1 MANESSGKKAL
12 KAGLGYTVG
21 NMLVKGL
28 SFLAIPLFARLM
40 TVEDFGIYSTFS
52 SYVMIVTVLAG
63 FTLHT
68 SVRNAKLDY
77 VDLTG
82 SYCSSV
88 TLLVIGNSL
97 LLLGLSLVFA
107 SPLARILSLEQP
119 YLPAL
124 IVLESFGMA
133 MLTFYNSVL
142 SVDYK
147 YKEYLVLSL
156 VYAVAGIGGSVLL
169 ILTLT
174 GSYCSSV
181 TLLVIGNSLLLLGL
195 SLVFASP
202 LARILSLEQPY
213 LPALIVLES
222 FGMAMLTFYNSVL
235 SVDYKYKEYLV
246 LSLVYAVAGIGGSVL
261 LILTLCR
268 GQGYLGRILGTLIPA
283 VLVGIYVVF
292 RLWRKDRPRISREYW
307 RYGMAISLPTVPHG
321 LSQLLLNQF
330 DRIMIKSI
338 IGSTEAGLYSFAY
351 NVGMIFQVITNSM
364 DTAWA
369 PWFFEKMK
377 AREYPAIRRAAS
389 AYVIF
394 VSIGAMALAL
404 ISPEVILIAGG
415 SKYSDSRYVTMPI
428 VLSMYYA
435 FLYTLP
441 SSVEYYYKKTKLI
454 ALGTMLAA
462 GMNILL
468 NAVFIPAFGYVAA
481 AYTTVACY
489 LLYYLLHVVL
499 SWWVHKG
506 MVYDILQQFFWL
518 GIVSV
523 VSLVTVALT
532 DLFWIRMGLLA
543 ALLGVCLLWTL
554 RHRDQVART
563 LAVFRKKSA

>member
-52 SYVMIVTVLAG
+52 SYVMIMTVLAG

-97 LLLGLSLVFA
+97 LLLALSLVFA
-107 SPLARILSLEQP
+107 APLARS
-119 YLPAL
+119 
-124 IVLESFGMA
+124 
-133 MLTFYNSVL
+133 
-142 SVDYK
+142 
-147 YKEYLVLSL
+147 
-156 VYAVAGIGGSVLL
+156 
-169 ILTLT
+169 
-174 GSYCSSV
+174 
-181 TLLVIGNSLLLLGL
+181 
-195 SLVFASP
+195 
-202 LARILSLEQPY
+202 LSLEQPY

-377 AREYPAIRRAAS
+377 AKEYPAIRRAAS

-415 SKYSDSRYVTMPI
+415 YDKKIPFDVLGQAVQDHVKTLILTGHTADKIRQA
-428 VLSMYYA
+428 VLSSQGYQKGQPTIVMEED
-435 FLYTLP
+435 F
-441 SSVEYYYKKTKLI
+441 SQ
-454 ALGTMLAA
+454 
-462 GMNILL
+462 
-468 NAVFIPAFGYVAA
+468 AVLTASRMAEDGD
-481 AYTTVACY
+481 
-489 LLYYLLHVVL
+489 VVL
-499 SWWVHKG
+499 LSPACASFDHFKNFAQRG
-506 MVYDILQQFFWL
+506 QTFKA
-518 GIVSV
+518 IVN
-523 VSLVTVALT
+523 
-532 DLFWIRMGLLA
+532 GL
-543 ALLGVCLLWTL
+543 
-554 RHRDQVART
+554 
-563 LAVFRKKSA
+563 

>member
-77 VDLTG
+77 DERTG

-97 LLLGLSLVFA
+97 LLLALSLVFA
-107 SPLARILSLEQP
+107 APLARVLSLEQP

-142 SVDYK
+142 SVDY
-147 YKEYLVLSL
+147 
-156 VYAVAGIGGSVLL
+156 
-169 ILTLT
+169 
-174 GSYCSSV
+174 
-181 TLLVIGNSLLLLGL
+181 
-195 SLVFASP
+195 
-202 LARILSLEQPY
+202 R
-213 LPALIVLES
+213 
-222 FGMAMLTFYNSVL
+222 
-235 SVDYKYKEYLV
+235 YKEYLV

-283 VLVGIYVVF
+283 VLVGIYVVV
-292 RLWRKDRPRISREYW
+292 RLWRKERPLVSREYW
-307 RYGMAISLPTVPHG
+307 RYGMGISLPSVPHG

-351 NVGMIFQVITNSM
+351 NVGMIFQVMFLILG
-364 DTAWA
+364 A
-369 PWFFEKMK
+369 P
-377 AREYPAIRRAAS
+377 R
-389 AYVIF
+389 
-394 VSIGAMALAL
+394 
-404 ISPEVILIAGG
+404 
-415 SKYSDSRYVTMPI
+415 KYSSKASKVR
-428 VLSMYYA
+428 LSPR
-435 FLYTLP
+435 FHST
-441 SSVEYYYKKTKLI
+441 
-454 ALGTMLAA
+454 
-462 GMNILL
+462 
-468 NAVFIPAFGYVAA
+468 
-481 AYTTVACY
+481 
-489 LLYYLLHVVL
+489 
-499 SWWVHKG
+499 
-506 MVYDILQQFFWL
+506 
-518 GIVSV
+518 
-523 VSLVTVALT
+523 SL
-532 DLFWIRMGLLA
+532 
-543 ALLGVCLLWTL
+543 
-554 RHRDQVART
+554 
-563 LAVFRKKSA
+563 